1 MSPILGIWASAQ
13 QGSISNNS
21 YESIQTITVGAGGSS
36 AITFSS
42 IPSTYKH
49 LQIRASMMCSAV
61 NNMYLQVGN
70 GSIDTGANYSWHQ
83 LFGNG
88 ASPFANGAGSQTFGY
103 VGYNYNTSY
112 PNPSIIDII
121 DYTNTNK
128 FKTWK
133 ALAGTETNGAGYVQL
148 WSGNWRSTSAINTI
162 RITPGSGTF
171 TQFGSFALYGIKG

>member
-36 AITFSS
+36 AVTFSS

-83 LFGNG
+83 LFGN
-88 ASPFANGAGSQTFGY
+88 AAATFSNGAGSQTFGY
-103 VGYNYNTSY
+103 IGYNYNTSY

-121 DYTNTNK
+121 DYTDTNK